1 MNDVFLFIL
10 YLYHS
15 VKHLFSSRYIHMPG
29 MLTCPPFVKLS
40 RAVMNCRRGRLSI
53 VLFIE
58 HKHNQA
64 SSMQVVGIFGVG
76 ECWLHK
82 KSAKVV
88 IDVWH

>member
-1 MNDVFLFIL
+1 
-10 YLYHS
+10 
-15 VKHLFSSRYIHMPG
+15 MPC

-40 RAVMNCRRGRLSI
+40 RAVMNCRRGRLVLSI
-53 VLFIE
+53 VLFIKHK

-88 IDVWH
+88 IDV